1 MELFTVTIAHPDG
14 SLQTRMIAGENI
26 EHVSEMCE
34 HVGLEVLTVEST
46 NPAEPAPEP
55 ADTPTPAPATEPTGR
70 MYGKSAKGPR
80 RNAAEM
86 EQDRRIE
93 ELAKAAGFEFQPDED
108 YVADELEAHLS
119 SGSGAEE

>member
-14 SLQTRMIAGENI
+14 SQQTRMIAGESI
-26 EHVSEMCE
+26 EHVSEMCA
-34 HVGLEVLTVEST
+34 HVGLEVITIEST
-46 NPAEPAPEP
+46 SPVEPEPEDDKTPPAPAPEP
-55 ADTPTPAPATEPTGR
+55 TGR
-70 MYGKSAKGPR
+70 VYGKSAKGPR

-108 YVADELEAHLS
+108 YVADELEARLS
-119 SGSGAEE
+119 GGSGAEE